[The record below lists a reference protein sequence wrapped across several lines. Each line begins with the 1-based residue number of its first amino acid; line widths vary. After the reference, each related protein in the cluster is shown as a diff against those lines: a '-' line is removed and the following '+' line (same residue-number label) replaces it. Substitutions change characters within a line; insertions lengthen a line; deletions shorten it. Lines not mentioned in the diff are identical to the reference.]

1 MLCISKTLLYLQ
13 ESSGLVFAVHRSMG
27 SMSVS
32 EKYNKTTK
40 YQVNQGQSWH
50 VGSMEDPVLVYV
62 TTPFIQFLPKEVTRK
77 VLMDLLALVQMYFIF
92 ILNSYMH
99 LIYTR
104 RNHLYNYV
112 SWNLFEI
119 QCHWKELIF
128 NIHHALN
135 TRKNSAF
142 IGQLHPCSILVF
154 YYLITSFV
162 FLCYPNYFRVLM

>member
-13 ESSGLVFAVHRSMG
+13 ESSGLVFAVHRSMA

-62 TTPFIQFLPKEVTRK
+62 TTPFIQFLPEEVTHK

-112 SWNLFEI
+112 SRNLFEI

-142 IGQLHPCSILVF
+142 ISQLHPCSILVF